1 MSDPDRRRVGLVCP
15 GRGSYTAASLGS
27 LPADHPL
34 VGRAEELRARYDL
47 EPLLAL
53 DAAERFDPIRHLRP
67 ANASALTLLA
77 TMLDAERAL
86 ADHEV
91 VAVAG
96 NSLGWYTALAVGG
109 ALSFDDA
116 FRLVQEIALLQELPG
131 AGDEVAEGGQP
142 GGGQVIYP
150 LIDADWRPAPEL
162 EAAVAA
168 ALHDGSRASD
178 GETGQVYPSID
189 LGGYAVLAG
198 DEPGLRRLLR
208 DLPSV
213 RIGERLY
220 PLRLAQHGP
229 YHTPLVAHVAEAA
242 RAALAGLDWRAPR
255 ITLIDG
261 RGARWSPWSSDPAT
275 LRDYTLGEQ
284 LTTPFDFASSVTV
297 LLREQAPD
305 ALVLPGPGNSLGG
318 ICGQLVVAEGY
329 RGIRTRADFE
339 SAQASGR
346 PVVLSMRR

>member
-1 MSDPDRRRVGLVCP
+1 MSRAALVCP

-27 LPADHPL
+27 LPPEHPL

-53 DAAERFDPIRHLRP
+53 DAADRFDPARHLRP
-67 ANASALTLLA
+67 ANASPLILVASL
-77 TMLDAERAL
+77 LDAEQAFV
-86 ADHEV
+86 DHEV

-96 NSLGWYTALAVGG
+96 NSLGWYTALAAGG
-109 ALSFDDA
+109 ALPFDDA
-116 FRLVQEIALLQELPG
+116 FRLVQEIALLQELP
-131 AGDEVAEGGQP
+131 AEGGDDGP
-142 GGGQVIYP
+142 GGQVIYP
-150 LIDADWRPAPEL
+150 LNGADWQPDAEL

-168 ALHDGSRASD
+168 ALTEDGVR
-178 GETGQVYPSID
+178 GGQVYPSID

-198 DEPGLRRLLR
+198 DEPGVRHLLERLPPAR
-208 DLPSV
+208 V
-213 RIGERLY
+213 GERLF

-242 RAALAGLDWRAPR
+242 RTALDGLEWGQPR
-255 ITLIDG
+255 ITLVDG
-261 RGARWSPWSSDPAT
+261 RGARWTPWSTDPDA

-284 LTTPFDFASSVTV
+284 LVAPFDFATCVTV
-297 LLREQAPD
+297 LLREEAPD
-305 ALVLPGPGNSLGG
+305 LLVLPGPGNSLGG
-318 ICGQLVVAEGY
+318 ICGQIVVAEGY

-339 SAQASGR
+339 RAQASGR